1 MNTQEEEQTV
11 SVWDYLEDSP
21 NDAERAEYLYRWGL
35 NYDRDQNPFLVY
47 LDLIGWTAEN
57 YGQTERL
64 GATVILDY
72 VGAGH
77 LADALTEWSDKPE
90 QVWQWVEGL
99 MNTEGV

>member
-1 MNTQEEEQTV
+1 METQKQEIPT
-11 SVWDYLEDSP
+11 SVWDYLDDSAD
-21 NDAERAEYLYRWGL
+21 DAEHAEYLYRWGL

-77 LADALTEWSDKPE
+77 LADALTERSDKPE
-90 QVWQWVEGL
+90 QVWRWVSGL
-99 MNTEGV
+99 MDTEGV